1 MQNVMTVLRLLPL
14 IIEAIKAIES
24 AVPDGGKGEE
34 KLAALRSI
42 LEAADSAIA
51 QLWPTIEKIVGTLV
65 VLFNKVGWGGK

>member
-65 VLFNKVGWGGK
+65 ALFNKVGWGGK